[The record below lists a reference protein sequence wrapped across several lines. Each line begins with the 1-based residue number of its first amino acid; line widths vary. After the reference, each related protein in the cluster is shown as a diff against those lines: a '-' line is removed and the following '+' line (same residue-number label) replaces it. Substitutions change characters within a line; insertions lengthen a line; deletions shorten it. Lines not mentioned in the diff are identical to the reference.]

1 MSRFTVTANLPHKAG
16 TVLLGEKY
24 AEILDNPIKNAG
36 IRPVYV
42 PDNPFV
48 DSRLSGHADLS
59 VLHLGGEECL
69 LSKHLKGTG
78 LSQWLCD
85 IGTEIK
91 YLSEPMGS
99 VYPKDAAL
107 NCCIVGDS
115 LIYNQKT
122 VAPEIA
128 EYFTSNSSRLINVKQ
143 GYSRCSV
150 CVVNEKAVIT
160 SDRGIA
166 KAVHAAGMDVLLI
179 AQGYVNL
186 PGFDYGFFG
195 GSAFKISF
203 DRIAFTGTLDKHPDK
218 QQIYEFLRKNR
229 VEPVF
234 LTQLPIFDI
243 GGAAPILEK

>member
-1 MSRFTVTANLPHKAG
+1 MSRFTVTANLPHDAG

-24 AEILDNPIKNAG
+24 AEILDNAIKNAG
-36 IRPVYV
+36 IQPVYV

-48 DSRLSGHADLS
+48 DPRLSGHADLS
-59 VLHLGGEECL
+59 VLHMGGEKCL
-69 LSKHLKGTG
+69 LSKHIEGTG
-78 LSQWLCD
+78 LSRWVED
-85 IGTEIK
+85 IGAEIS
-91 YLSEPMGS
+91 YLSASLGS

-115 LIYNQKT
+115 LIYNKNT

-143 GYSRCSV
+143 GYTRCSV
-150 CVVNEKAVIT
+150 CVVNEMAVIT

-179 AQGYVNL
+179 SQGYVNL

-195 GSAFKISF
+195 GAAFKIGI

-218 QQIYEFLRKNR
+218 LQIYEFLRKNR

-234 LTQLPIFDI
+234 FTQLPIFDI
-243 GGAAPILEK
+243 GGAVPILEK